1 MIRNVV
7 STLDKNKESSSIQRQ
22 NKLHKNNDLTP
33 NTLAIRYVETPETD
47 RKYRLRCKLINAF
60 SLMWACLLMLRT
72 VLAA

>member
-1 MIRNVV
+1 MNFGYKRIYSNQ
-7 STLDKNKESSSIQRQ
+7 KPNE
-22 NKLHKNNDLTP
+22 LHKNNDLTP
-33 NTLAIRYVETPETD
+33 NPNAIMYVETPETV